1 MVNICKYWLFKDFI
15 NPTIVPIKRCALCF
29 ICCIVIATVFVVKPP
44 YLQAARIQ
52 RIKVLHVMGAF
63 LEKSLESH
71 GFSHVFPLKFKGL
84 LADSEKFP
92 EFDVFVMFDKGL
104 LQW

>member
-1 MVNICKYWLFKDFI
+1 MCFMLYMLHSYSHRFCCETTLPAGRKD
-15 NPTIVPIKRCALCF
+15 PELPLKALG
-29 ICCIVIATVFVVKPP
+29 VLPP
-44 YLQAARIQ
+44 RGTASK